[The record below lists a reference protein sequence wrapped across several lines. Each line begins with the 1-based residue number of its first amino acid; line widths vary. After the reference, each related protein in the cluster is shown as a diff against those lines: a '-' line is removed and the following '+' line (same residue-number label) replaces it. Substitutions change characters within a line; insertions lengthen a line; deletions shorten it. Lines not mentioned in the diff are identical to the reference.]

1 MTDTNMVDV
10 GLDTIIL
17 HDGDDR
23 QYIYLSEISGER
35 RFPIVIGHNEAG
47 EIYRV
52 VHSSETPR
60 PLTHQLAFN
69 LLNALNAKLTCVD
82 IVALKHDTFF
92 ATINIEND
100 AGDVV
105 AVVDARP
112 SDAIALAL
120 RAHCK
125 IRVEE
130 SVLERARKDESNG
143 GPEPPTE
150 PGESGPPSGSGGS
163 GPSEELP

>member
-1 MTDTNMVDV
+1 MTEANMVDV
-10 GLDTIIL
+10 GLDAIIL

-23 QYIYLSEISGER
+23 QYIYLSETNGER

-69 LLNALNAKLTCVD
+69 LLNALEAKMTHVD
-82 IVALKHDTFF
+82 IVALKHNTFF
-92 ATINIEND
+92 ATINLEN
-100 AGDVV
+100 ASGDVV

-120 RAHCK
+120 RARCR
-125 IRVEE
+125 IRVDEA
-130 SVLERARKDESNG
+130 VLERARRDDGSEPPATPPEPTP
-143 GPEPPTE
+143 PEPPGD
-150 PGESGPPSGSGGS
+150 P
-163 GPSEELP
+163 ELP